1 MTFADDVVIMGR
13 RLQNF
18 DGVFTSLVEN
28 KNKIRLEMN
37 EKYTKFAIISRK
49 LDNENEYEN
58 LVHITL
64 K

>member
-1 MTFADDVVIMGR
+1 MTYADDVVIMGR